1 MSVWG
6 DIWSNIQ
13 AFAEVTEGQPA
24 EGGVAVAQ
32 TPEGQAAIQGAGFF
46 GFVEGFITAL
56 TDPGMWV
63 SLGWLLLGVALI
75 IAGARMWMGKSALP
89 SPPPVVPVPV

>member
-1 MSVWG
+1 VSVWS

-24 EGGVAVAQ
+24 QAGPDVAQ
-32 TPEGQAAIQGAGFF
+32 TPEAQSAIQGAGFF
-46 GFVEGFITAL
+46 GFVEGLLTAL

-63 SLGWLLLGVALI
+63 SLGWLLLGIILI
-75 IAGARMWMGKSALP
+75 IAGVRMWMGKSPLP
-89 SPPPVVPVPV
+89 SPPSVVPVPL